1 MRYLILLAALAIA
14 ACGSS
19 SDDSSAAEAVEQG
32 SDVLGEPLHESLEAA
47 ELDAHPETRSWEADE
62 SHPRALQ
69 ASLQ

>member
-32 SDVLGEPLHESLEAA
+32 SDVLGESLHESLEAA
-47 ELDAHPETRSWEADE
+47 EAVEDELMKSKEDMDAAIEKAE
-62 SHPRALQ
+62 
-69 ASLQ
+69 